1 MKPPHPSK
9 NTDYKHLRAQA
20 ALPGRGGIARIW
32 AALWNTV
39 GGLREGLGTEAAI
52 KQEVAITL
60 IAVPLSFLIATN
72 LWIWVA
78 LIGSLLFLLAVE
90 FLNTAIERLCNH
102 VQPELHAAIR
112 VTKDLGS
119 AAVFFAIALAALI
132 WIAALLRPL
141 RVLTAGSR
149 DMAAP
154 VSNWQLRDIERVIKG
169 NEALLGKKHLIVG
182 MTRIRNEALILP
194 DTLDYLATQVDAI
207 VAYDDASTDDTVDIL
222 RKHPKVA
229 LIVANQSWEKDVA
242 ARKLAEGRHRG
253 LLLDMARSELPHD
266 WMFCF
271 DPDERVTGD
280 LPSFVASLEADA
292 SDAVRVQL
300 FDAYMTPEDCAPYAP
315 DLPLLHFRKF
325 YGPEQRD
332 ILMLWRN
339 RPEIHFAEGHG
350 RTPGGMERVKIDL
363 HCQHYG
369 KSLSVDHW
377 EETCD
382 YYIRHFPFETYGKK
396 WTERKGQAIHT
407 ESDFKRPL
415 YEWGETLFANAVRI

>member
-1 MKPPHPSK
+1 
-9 NTDYKHLRAQA
+9 
-20 ALPGRGGIARIW
+20 
-32 AALWNTV
+32 
-39 GGLREGLGTEAAI
+39 
-52 KQEVAITL
+52 
-60 IAVPLSFLIATN
+60 
-72 LWIWVA
+72 
-78 LIGSLLFLLAVE
+78 
-90 FLNTAIERLCNH
+90 
-102 VQPELHAAIR
+102 
-112 VTKDLGS
+112 
-119 AAVFFAIALAALI
+119 
-132 WIAALLRPL
+132 
-141 RVLTAGSR
+141 
-149 DMAAP
+149 MAAP
-154 VSNWQLRDIERVIKG
+154 VSNWQLRDSERVIKG

-207 VAYDDASTDDTVDIL
+207 VVYDDASTDDTVDIL

-229 LIVANQSWEKDVA
+229 LVVANQSWEKDVA

-271 DPDERVTGD
+271 DPDERVTGS
-280 LPSFVASLEADA
+280 LPSFVAGLEADA

-382 YYIRHFPFETYGKK
+382 YYIRHFPFETYGRK

-407 ESDFKRPL
+407 ESDFQRPL
-415 YEWGETLFANAVRI
+415 YEWGEELFANAVRI

>member
-1 MKPPHPSK
+1 
-9 NTDYKHLRAQA
+9 
-20 ALPGRGGIARIW
+20 
-32 AALWNTV
+32 
-39 GGLREGLGTEAAI
+39 
-52 KQEVAITL
+52 
-60 IAVPLSFLIATN
+60 
-72 LWIWVA
+72 
-78 LIGSLLFLLAVE
+78 
-90 FLNTAIERLCNH
+90 
-102 VQPELHAAIR
+102 
-112 VTKDLGS
+112 
-119 AAVFFAIALAALI
+119 
-132 WIAALLRPL
+132 
-141 RVLTAGSR
+141 
-149 DMAAP
+149 MAAP
-154 VSNWQLRDIERVIKG
+154 ASNWQLRDSERVIKG
-169 NEALLGKKHLIVG
+169 NESLLGEKHLIVG

-194 DTLDYLATQVDAI
+194 DTLDYISTQVDAI
-207 VAYDDASTDDTVDIL
+207 VAYDDASTDATVDIL

-229 LIVANQSWEKDVA
+229 LVVVNQSWEKDVA
-242 ARKLAEGRHRG
+242 ARRLAEGRHRG
-253 LLLDMARSELPHD
+253 LLLDMARAELPHD

-271 DPDERVTGD
+271 DPDERITDD
-280 LPSFVASLEADA
+280 LRSFVASLDADA

-300 FDAYMTPEDCAPYAP
+300 FDAYMTPEDYAPYRS
-315 DLPLLHFRKF
+315 DLPLLHFRRF

-339 RPEIHFAEGHG
+339 RQEIHFTEGHG

-369 KSLSVDHW
+369 KSLSVAHW

>member
-1 MKPPHPSK
+1 
-9 NTDYKHLRAQA
+9 
-20 ALPGRGGIARIW
+20 
-32 AALWNTV
+32 
-39 GGLREGLGTEAAI
+39 
-52 KQEVAITL
+52 
-60 IAVPLSFLIATN
+60 
-72 LWIWVA
+72 
-78 LIGSLLFLLAVE
+78 
-90 FLNTAIERLCNH
+90 
-102 VQPELHAAIR
+102 
-112 VTKDLGS
+112 
-119 AAVFFAIALAALI
+119 
-132 WIAALLRPL
+132 
-141 RVLTAGSR
+141 
-149 DMAAP
+149 MAAP
-154 VSNWQLRDIERVIKG
+154 LSNWQLRDSERVING

-207 VAYDDASTDDTVDIL
+207 VVYDDASTDDTVDIL

-229 LIVANQSWEKDVA
+229 LIVANQAWEKDIA

-253 LLLDMARSELPHD
+253 LLLDIARSELPHD

-271 DPDERVTGD
+271 DPDERVTGS
-280 LPSFVASLEADA
+280 LPSFVAGLEADA

-382 YYIRHFPFETYGKK
+382 YYIRHFPFETYGRK

-407 ESDFKRPL
+407 DSDFQRPL
-415 YEWGETLFANAVRI
+415 YEWGEELFANAVRI